1 VKRPPPRAKITSL
14 AGAAG
19 NGENDPIPPPTP
31 PPSAPKPAVSRPPAD
46 EQEDAFT
53 RSRRRNWARLIA
65 RTWLEDPEICSRCGT
80 RMEVLAAI
88 SSPAQDG
95 VIEKILRSRGEWD
108 PPWKRPRKVCG
119 PPPPAQG
126 APGRGSPAH
135 DDWPE
140 GADPPHPEDDSDPPF
155 KDDPER

>member
-1 VKRPPPRAKITSL
+1 MPTVPAAAPCYRPRPSS
-14 AGAAG
+14 
-19 NGENDPIPPPTP
+19 NGLKELVEDCLDALLRVWDERFRDTL
-31 PPSAPKPAVSRPPAD
+31 

-65 RTWLEDPEICSRCGT
+65 RTWLEDPEICSRYGT

-108 PPWKRPRKVCG
+108 PPWKRPRKVRG